1 MSNQFIKSV
10 TVRNFKSIRSAD
22 VKLAAL
28 NVVVGRNSAGK
39 SSLMHSIMLATQH
52 LSSDFISDDRI
63 SLNRNN
69 VLNLGTFRE
78 VLNFNEE
85 LNSSVSLGI
94 ETDTS
99 TWGIE
104 FVQNRDAEGLPR
116 ELSREAITRSI
127 RFTETATPSFRNP
140 LQQFDFFFEIQ
151 DFPIRTTP
159 VLLSLASSK
168 RSEMPLAVGA
178 GNARYTTMSSSTEI
192 VRSIDTCL
200 FMPYAQDRIHPLPL
214 ESADFFHLAVER
226 FFSACVLR
234 LDRMLAMRSRQGG
247 AARLFKQDTTTESKS
262 EVQVLEFFEYLIN
275 RTNRRESLT
284 TIPEPLRGDFVSL
297 AAKMQYRDAV
307 EVNII
312 RTMNQIDRFA
322 KFPSNIF
329 DDFISPS
336 GARAGNR
343 ELLRNLLE
351 AIVTLSL
358 PGCKT
363 LLLPVLQRQFGVE
376 TLKVLKPLTIEVID
390 DEDEE
395 QAIASDDLLVEFLQR
410 GRDRLTRSAKNVYYL
425 GPIRDIDYPAWRLPD
440 PRNLG
445 PKGEQAVEV
454 LVHELHTVNDFPLP
468 DGYETDSVE
477 VDFEEALGAW
487 LQHFELAKA
496 VKSVDQGR
504 DKPRMVVKIDESAN
518 EVDLRSVGQG
528 LSQMLPVLM
537 QCLLAAP
544 GSSLVIVEQP
554 ELHLHPKLES
564 QLADFFLSCARSGR
578 QIFVETHSEHL
589 INRLRLRIAEDS
601 TEVTSDLIQVL
612 FADQVIGVTT
622 FEKADID
629 KYGGLVKEQWPP
641 GFLELNLAA
650 AESLVDAA
658 LDKRISELE
667 SMDLD
672 DDDDDF

>member
-1 MSNQFIKSV
+1 
-10 TVRNFKSIRSAD
+10 
-22 VKLAAL
+22 
-28 NVVVGRNSAGK
+28 
-39 SSLMHSIMLATQH
+39 
-52 LSSDFISDDRI
+52 
-63 SLNRNN
+63 
-69 VLNLGTFRE
+69 
-78 VLNFNEE
+78 
-85 LNSSVSLGI
+85 
-94 ETDTS
+94 
-99 TWGIE
+99 
-104 FVQNRDAEGLPR
+104 
-116 ELSREAITRSI
+116 
-127 RFTETATPSFRNP
+127 
-140 LQQFDFFFEIQ
+140 
-151 DFPIRTTP
+151 
-159 VLLSLASSK
+159 
-168 RSEMPLAVGA
+168 
-178 GNARYTTMSSSTEI
+178 
-192 VRSIDTCL
+192 
-200 FMPYAQDRIHPLPL
+200 
-214 ESADFFHLAVER
+214 
-226 FFSACVLR
+226 
-234 LDRMLAMRSRQGG
+234 
-247 AARLFKQDTTTESKS
+247 
-262 EVQVLEFFEYLIN
+262 
-275 RTNRRESLT
+275 
-284 TIPEPLRGDFVSL
+284 
-297 AAKMQYRDAV
+297 MQYRDAV

-468 DGYETDSVE
+468 VGYETDSVE

-612 FADQVIGVTT
+612 FADQVNGVTT
-622 FEKADID
+622 FEKANID
-629 KYGGLVKEQWPP
+629 KYGGLVEEQWPP

-667 SMDLD
+667 SMDLED
-672 DDDDDF
+672 DEDDF

>member
-1 MSNQFIKSV
+1 MSDQFIKSI

-69 VLNLGTFRE
+69 VLNLGAFRE
-78 VLNFNEE
+78 VLNFNED

-99 TWGIE
+99 TWEIE

-127 RFTETATPSFRNP
+127 RFTESATPSFRNP
-140 LQQFDFFFEIQ
+140 LQQFDFSFEIQ
-151 DFPIRTTP
+151 NFPIRTTP

-168 RSEMPLAVGA
+168 RSEMPLAVGN
-178 GNARYTTMSSSTEI
+178 GSARYTTMSSSAEI

-214 ESADFFHLAVER
+214 ENADFFHLAVER
-226 FFSACVLR
+226 FYSACVLR
-234 LDRMLAMRSRQGG
+234 LDRMLRSRQAG
-247 AARLFKQDTTTESKS
+247 AARLIKQDSTTESKS
-262 EVQVLEFFEYLIN
+262 EVQVLDFFEYLIT
-275 RTNRRESLT
+275 RSNRRESPVNV
-284 TIPEPLRGDFVSL
+284 PEPLKGKIVTL

-322 KFPSNIF
+322 RFPSNIF
-329 DDFISPS
+329 DDFNSPL

-343 ELLRNLLE
+343 ELLRVLLE
-351 AIVTLSL
+351 AIVALGLS
-358 PGCKT
+358 GCKT
-363 LLLPVLQRQFGVE
+363 LLIPLLQRQYGVE
-376 TLKVLKPLTIEVID
+376 TLNVLKPLTIEVID
-390 DEDEE
+390 DEEEE

-468 DGYETDSVE
+468 VEYVTDSVE

-496 VKSVDQGR
+496 VRSVDQGR
-504 DKPRMVVKIDESAN
+504 DKPRLVVRIDDSEK

-564 QLADFFLSCARSGR
+564 QLADFFLACARSGR

-589 INRLRLRIAEDS
+589 INRLRFRIAKDS
-601 TEVTSDLIQVL
+601 TDVTSDLIQVL
-612 FADQVIGVTT
+612 FADQVNGVTN
-622 FEKADID
+622 FEKANID
-629 KYGGLVKEQWPP
+629 KYGGLVEEQWPP

-650 AESLVDAA
+650 AESLIDAA

-667 SMDLD
+667 SLELKD
-672 DDDDDF
+672 DEDEDF